1 MKRSGFIYVK
11 DEALIFN
18 PVFDQIQDFRSDH
31 AALRLEEARPFHRRS
46 RVDIAPEKFQRDS

>member
-1 MKRSGFIYVK
+1 MGPEPWVKFVSTKETSRMKRSGFIYVK

-31 AALRLEEARPFHRRS
+31 AALRLEE
-46 RVDIAPEKFQRDS
+46 